1 MTPQTDN
8 HLSTLNT
15 RRRLAAASVSVCALL
30 GAGAVAAPAFAAD
43 SASFRLPSEPLAAAL
58 VRFAVQG
65 GVSVGGLPAAGCVG
79 RSRPV
84 AGAMPPARALAELLP
99 PGCGFEQV
107 DPKSF
112 RIVSRPLAV
121 VQPSRRPERDSPD
134 LDGLGPAPA
143 RLDELVVTAEKRPTP
158 IARSASAVSA
168 LTAEDI
174 ATLGGR
180 SFDEVASQALSVA
193 VTNLGSGRNK
203 IFVRGLSD
211 GSFTGKTQSTVGLY
225 LNDVPITYNAPDPDL
240 RLADIDRVE
249 VLRGPQGTLY
259 GSGSIGGIV
268 RIVTARPDPTA
279 PAAAVSAEAML
290 TQHGTPSSGLEAMF
304 NAPLAAGRAAVR
316 LVAYSDE
323 RGGYID
329 NPVLGLRDV
338 NYSRRS
344 GARIAALAELPGGW
358 TLEGGY
364 AHQSIQTADSQ
375 YTQGLDGPLT
385 RDAAVR
391 EPHDNDFSEVSAQAV
406 HSGEAADLKVST
418 AYIDHGLET
427 RYDATGAFRA
437 AGGSR
442 TGGAFDETKRSK
454 LWVAEGL
461 LSSKTPGRLRWLAG
475 AFISTTNEMDAAQL
489 VGVTPPEPARWIYR
503 RRDLLSEAA
512 AYGEVAYDLTPRLT
526 ATVGGRWFV
535 TRVST
540 HAGAFGLAQSPLAAI
555 RERLTDQGLAPKLR
569 LSYAARP
576 DLVIYAQTQEGYR
589 AGGFNIPAAAG
600 GSATPETVAA
610 RFKPD
615 HLWSYEL
622 GASAALLDHT
632 LTLRGALFHADWRG
646 LQTDQR
652 LASGLPMTV
661 NIGDGSN
668 TGFEA
673 EAIWRPDEHL
683 QARANFLLERP
694 QITRAS
700 DVFPARRDIGLPGV
714 PYDMGGAYVRY
725 RWRLTPG
732 LQAEVTGQ
740 VAYVGR
746 SYLTFDG
753 GLGNRMGG
761 YGSGRV
767 GAALSG
773 RAWRVN
779 AYVDNVTD
787 ETGNTF
793 AYGNPF
799 SRARAT
805 QATPLR
811 PRTAGIGVSRSF

>member
-8 HLSTLNT
+8 HLSTPNT
-15 RRRLAAASVSVCALL
+15 RRRLAAASVSVCALV

-43 SASFRLPSEPLAAAL
+43 GPSFRLPSEPLAAAL

-65 GVSVGGLPAAGCVG
+65 EVSVGGLPAPGCVG

-84 AGAMPPARALAELLP
+84 SGAMSPAQALAGLLP

-107 DPKSF
+107 DRRSF

-121 VQPSRRPERDSPD
+121 AIPPPARRPEI
-134 LDGLGPAPA
+134 DGGPPT
-143 RLDELVVTAEKRPTP
+143 RLDELVVTAEKRPTL
-158 IARSASAVSA
+158 ISRSASAVSA
-168 LTAEDI
+168 LTGEDL
-174 ATLGGR
+174 TSLGGR
-180 SFDEVASQALSVA
+180 TYEEIASQTVSVA
-193 VTNLGSGRNK
+193 ITNLGSGRNK

-211 GSFTGKTQSTVGLY
+211 GSFTGKAQSTVGLY

-240 RLADIDRVE
+240 RLADVERVE

-268 RIVTARPDPTA
+268 RIVTARPDPTGLA
-279 PAAAVSAEAML
+279 GEVYVEGML
-290 TQHGTPSSGLEAMF
+290 TQHGTPSSGVEAMF
-304 NAPLAAGRAAVR
+304 NAPLAEGRAAIRV
-316 LVAYSDE
+316 VAYSDE

-329 NPVLGLRDV
+329 NPVLHLRDV
-338 NYSRRS
+338 NYGRRA
-344 GARIAALAELPGGW
+344 GGRIAARAELADGW
-358 TLEGGY
+358 AVEAGV

-375 YTQGLDGPLT
+375 YTQGLDGPRT

-391 EPHDNDFSEVSAQAV
+391 EPHDNDFSEVSAEAT
-406 HSGEAADLKVST
+406 HAGEAADLKIST
-418 AYIDHGLET
+418 AYIDHGLGT

-442 TGGAFDETKRSK
+442 TGSAFDESKRSR
-454 LWVAEGL
+454 LWVTEGL

-475 AFISTTNEMDAAQL
+475 AFVSITDETDAAQL
-489 VGVTPPEPARWIYR
+489 VGVTPPEAARRIYR
-503 RRDLLSEAA
+503 RRDLLSEGA
-512 AYGEVAYDLTPRLT
+512 AYGEVAYDLTSRLT

-535 TRVST
+535 TWVST
-540 HAGAFGLAQSPLAAI
+540 HAGAFGLAQSPLAPI
-555 RERLTDQGLAPKLR
+555 RERLTDQGVAPKFR
-569 LSYAARP
+569 LSYAAGP
-576 DLVIYAQTQEGYR
+576 DVVIYAQIQEGYR

-600 GSATPETVAA
+600 GGAPENVAA

-615 HLWSYEL
+615 HLWNYEI
-622 GASAALLDHT
+622 GASAPLFDHT
-632 LTLRGALFHADWRG
+632 LILRGAIFHADWRG
-646 LQTDQR
+646 VLTDQR

-668 TGFEA
+668 TGVEA
-673 EAIWRPDEHL
+673 EAVWRPDDHL
-683 QARANFLLERP
+683 LVRANALLEEP

-714 PYDMGGAYVRY
+714 PYDMGGAFVRY
-725 RWRLTPG
+725 RWQLTPG
-732 LQAEVTGQ
+732 LRAEVNAQ
-740 VAYVGR
+740 VSYVGR

-753 GLGNRMGG
+753 GTGNRMGG
-761 YGSGRV
+761 YGSGRL

-773 RAWRVN
+773 EAWRLT
-779 AYVDNVTD
+779 AFIDNVTD

-793 AYGNPF
+793 AFGNPF

-811 PRTAGIGVSRSF
+811 PRTVGLGISRRF

>member
-1 MTPQTDN
+1 M
-8 HLSTLNT
+8 
-15 RRRLAAASVSVCALL
+15 

-43 SASFRLPSEPLAAAL
+43 GPSFRLPSEPLAAAL

-65 GVSVGGLPAAGCVG
+65 GVSVGGLPASGCVG
-79 RSRPV
+79 KSRPV
-84 AGAMPPARALAELLP
+84 SGAMPPAQALAALLP
-99 PGCGFEQV
+99 PGCGFQQV
-107 DPKSF
+107 DPRSF
-112 RIVSRPLAV
+112 RIVSRPLA
-121 VQPSRRPERDSPD
+121 
-134 LDGLGPAPA
+134 APLPPLA
-143 RLDELVVTAEKRPTP
+143 RVPTAEGAPTRLDELVVTAEKRPTP
-158 IARSASAVSA
+158 ISRSASAVSA
-168 LTAEDI
+168 LTGGEV
-174 ATLGGR
+174 TSLGGR
-180 SFDEVASQALSVA
+180 SFEAVAAQMVSVA

-240 RLADIDRVE
+240 RLADVERVE

-259 GSGSIGGIV
+259 GSGSMGGIV
-268 RIVTARPDPTA
+268 RIVTARPDPA
-279 PAAAVSAEAML
+279 GLAGEVSVDGML
-290 TQHGTPSSGLEAMF
+290 TQHGTPSYGVEAMF
-304 NAPLAAGRAAVR
+304 NAPLAHGRAALR
-316 LVAYSDE
+316 AVAYSDE

-344 GARIAALAELPGGW
+344 GGRIAALAELPDGW
-358 TLEGGY
+358 LLEGGV
-364 AHQSIQTADSQ
+364 AHQSIATADSQ

-391 EPHDNDFSEVSAQAV
+391 EPHDNDFSEVSAEAT
-406 HSGEAADLKVST
+406 HAGEAADLKVST
-418 AYIDHGLET
+418 AYIDHDLET

-442 TGGAFDETKRSK
+442 TGGAFDESKRSR
-454 LWVAEGL
+454 LWVTEGL
-461 LSSKTPGRLRWLAG
+461 LSSKAPGRLRWLAG
-475 AFISTTNEMDAAQL
+475 AFVSTTNETDAAQL
-489 VGVTPPEPARWIYR
+489 VGVSPPEAARSIYR

-512 AYGEVAYDLTPRLT
+512 VYGEVAYDLTPRLT
-526 ATVGGRWFV
+526 ATVGGRWFA

-540 HAGAFGLAQSPLAAI
+540 HAGEFALAQSPLAPI
-555 RERLTDQGLAPKLR
+555 RGRLTDQDLAPKLR
-569 LSYAARP
+569 LSYAAAS
-576 DLVIYAQTQEGYR
+576 DLVVYAQMQEGYR

-600 GSATPETVAA
+600 GALNPAVVAA
-610 RFKPD
+610 RFRPD

-622 GASAALLDHT
+622 GASAPLFDHT
-632 LTLRGALFHADWRG
+632 LTLRGAIFHADWRG

-668 TGFEA
+668 TGVEA
-673 EAIWRPDEHL
+673 EAIWRPDDHL
-683 QARANFLLERP
+683 LVRANALLEDP

-714 PYDMGGAYVRY
+714 PYSMGAAFVRY
-725 RWRLTPG
+725 RWRLAPT
-732 LQAEVTGQ
+732 LRVEVNGQ
-740 VAYVGR
+740 VSYVGR

-753 GLGNRMGG
+753 GSGNRMGG

-773 RAWRVN
+773 ETWRLT

-811 PRTAGIGVSRSF
+811 PRTVGLGLGRRF

>member
-8 HLSTLNT
+8 HLSRLST
-15 RRRLAAASVSVCALL
+15 RRRLAAASVSVCALV

-43 SASFRLPSEPLAAAL
+43 APGFRLPSEPLAAAL

-65 GVSVGGLPAAGCVG
+65 GVSVGGLPAPGCVG

-84 AGAMPPARALAELLP
+84 SGAMPPAQALAALLP

-107 DPKSF
+107 DARSF

-121 VQPSRRPERDSPD
+121 AVPPPARRPAS
-134 LDGLGPAPA
+134 DGAAPT
-143 RLDELVVTAEKRPTP
+143 RLDELVVTAEKRATP
-158 IARSASAVSA
+158 ISRSATAVSA
-168 LTAEDI
+168 LTGEDI
-174 ATLGGR
+174 TSLGA
-180 SFDEVASQALSVA
+180 SSYEEVAAQTVSVA

-240 RLADIDRVE
+240 RLADVARVE

-259 GSGSIGGIV
+259 GSGSMGGIV
-268 RIVTARPDPTA
+268 RIVTARPDPTGL
-279 PAAAVSAEAML
+279 AAEVSAEGML
-290 TQHGTPSSGLEAMF
+290 TQHGTPSSGVEAMF
-304 NAPLAAGRAAVR
+304 NAPLAQGRAAIR
-316 LVAYSDE
+316 AVAYSDE

-329 NPVLGLRDV
+329 NPVLRLRDV

-344 GARIAALAELPGGW
+344 GGRIAALVDLPGGW
-358 TLEGGY
+358 ALEGGL
-364 AHQSIQTADSQ
+364 AHQSIETADSQ

-391 EPHDNDFSEVSAQAV
+391 EPHDNDFSEISAEAT
-406 HSGEAADLKVST
+406 HAGEAVDLKVST
-418 AYIDHGLET
+418 AYIDHDLET

-442 TGGAFDETKRSK
+442 TGGAFDESKRSR
-454 LWVAEGL
+454 LWVTEGL
-461 LSSKTPGRLRWLAG
+461 LSSKAPGRLRWLAG
-475 AFISTTNEMDAAQL
+475 AFVSTTNETDAAQL
-489 VGVTPPEPARWIYR
+489 VGVTPPEAARWIYR

-512 AYGEVAYDLTPRLT
+512 AYGEVAYDLTSRLSV
-526 ATVGGRWFV
+526 TVGGRWFA

-540 HAGAFGLAQSPLAAI
+540 HAGAFGLAQSPLAPI
-555 RERLTDQGLAPKLR
+555 RGQLTDQGLAPKLR
-569 LSYAARP
+569 LSYAAAS
-576 DLVIYAQTQEGYR
+576 DMVVYAQMQEGYR

-600 GSATPETVAA
+600 GGAPENVAA
-610 RFKPD
+610 RFRPD
-615 HLWSYEL
+615 HLWNYEI
-622 GASAALLDHT
+622 GASAPLFDHR
-632 LTLRGALFHADWRG
+632 LTLRGAIFHADWRG
-646 LQTDQR
+646 LLTDQR

-668 TGFEA
+668 TGVEA
-673 EAIWRPDEHL
+673 EAAWRPDEHFL
-683 QARANFLLERP
+683 ARANLLLERP
-694 QITRAS
+694 RITRAS

-714 PYDMGGAYVRY
+714 PYDMGGAFVRY
-725 RWRLTPG
+725 RWRLTPS
-732 LQAEVTGQ
+732 LRAEVNGQ
-740 VAYVGR
+740 LSYVGR

-753 GLGNRMGG
+753 GSGNRMGG

-773 RAWRVN
+773 EAWRLT
-779 AYVDNVTD
+779 AYIDNVTD

-811 PRTAGIGVSRSF
+811 PRTVGLGIDRRF